1 MRVENN
7 RAILTSANVLVAGG
21 KKRWKDLKEIVKKH
35 RCLVFFSPLYFC
47 IFRFFF
53 VKKWRNWCNS
63 LISSLPSCS
72 SILLHQPSVFFSHF
86 SCIHLLVTIIII
98 YFLFSLSFLEICLQ
112 LYTLRIQFLWY
123 IIANFTG
130 TLRVRRVGGD
140 DFFFLSR
147 FFEFANLP
155 PLCNE
160 FPEKLQ
166 KKYVVALSFFSLYLG
181 YLNCFLFYSFF
192 VLCPPW
198 ISCKTATT
206 GRGKK

>member
-1 MRVENN
+1 MKRFKRNCQK
-7 RAILTSANVLVAGG
+7 TSL
-21 KKRWKDLKEIVKKH
+21 
-35 RCLVFFSPLYFC
+35 SC
-47 IFRFFF
+47 IFFPSIFLYISIFF

-206 GRGKK
+206 CRGKK